1 VARVQTA
8 PVTEPVW
15 AAETAQLI
23 EQLET
28 DPVGGLGGGEADRRL
43 AVAGPNELLA
53 EAPSP
58 WWRRLLGNLIDPVVL
73 LLLAATVVS
82 TVAWLIE
89 GADGLPLDALVIIV
103 IVIANALI
111 GYLQERRAEAAMDA
125 LRALTRNEATVVRDG
140 VAGRRPAAE
149 LVPGDVILLAEG
161 DIVPADARVVE
172 AVRLQAAEAALTGES
187 SPVSKSV
194 EPSPA
199 DAALGDRSVM
209 VHSGTVIVT
218 GRGRALV
225 TATGDDTEVGR
236 IAELLGSTEQEPTP
250 LQTEIARVGRVLGVV
265 VVAIAVIV
273 VVTVILLDGLRTA
286 SDLVEALLIGVSLAV
301 AAVPEGLPAVL
312 SVVLALG
319 VQRMSRRNAL
329 VKRLMA
335 VEALGSAT
343 VICSDKTG
351 TLTRNEMMVRVLLV
365 PSAELGFTGTGY
377 DPDGR
382 VLNGASDCTDP
393 DALDEARWTLAVAD
407 LASDASIRQDGER
420 WIAVGDPTEAALMT
434 ARAKVG
440 VEDPFEVVGVRHR
453 SDEIP
458 FSSERQRMSTIN
470 VDGDQSALLAVKGAP
485 DQVVD
490 RCRWERRADGPWPL
504 DPDRRRWWHDQVE
517 AIAELGLRTLAV
529 AYRDLGPDRSNA
541 PSPGEDPDIERDL
554 VLCGVVGIID
564 PPRLEARDAI
574 ELAARAG
581 IRVIM
586 ITGDHPGTA
595 RRIAT
600 EVGIIDEGGAVVNG
614 AELAALDDRM
624 LADTVRSTSVFAR
637 VAPEQKLMI
646 VQALLTQGEIVAVTG
661 DGVNDAPALR
671 AASIGVAMGVTGS
684 DVSKETADIILA
696 DDNIATIV
704 AAVHE
709 GRTIFHNI
717 RSFLRY
723 LLSSNIGEVLTVFL
737 GVVGAGVIGLTEA
750 SSGAIASPLLA
761 VQILW
766 INLVTDTGPALA
778 LGVDPPRPDLM
789 DRPPREIGRRIIDG
803 PMQRGIGLIGLTM
816 ALASLG
822 MLDLKLP
829 GGLLGGPYWG
839 DGDLVTART
848 GAFTVLVLVQLVNT
862 FNARS
867 DVDSIWGRILINRV
881 LLGAVAVSLALQV
894 AVVHGPWFHAPF
906 GTASLGPTDWLVACL
921 LALSVPAVSEIRK
934 LIRRRGRPGFRLPAT
949 SLGQRDDN
957 GRRQRMMEQ

>member
-1 VARVQTA
+1 M
-8 PVTEPVW
+8 
-15 AAETAQLI
+15 
-23 EQLET
+23 
-28 DPVGGLGGGEADRRL
+28 
-43 AVAGPNELLA
+43 
-53 EAPSP
+53 SK
-58 WWRRLLGNLIDPVVL
+58 
-73 LLLAATVVS
+73 S
-82 TVAWLIE
+82 
-89 GADGLPLDALVIIV
+89 
-103 IVIANALI
+103 
-111 GYLQERRAEAAMDA
+111 
-125 LRALTRNEATVVRDG
+125 
-140 VAGRRPAAE
+140 AE
-149 LVPGDVILLAEG
+149 LSPSDAAPGDRTA
-161 DIVPADARVVE
+161 
-172 AVRLQAAEAALTGES
+172 
-187 SPVSKSV
+187 
-194 EPSPA
+194 
-199 DAALGDRSVM
+199 M
-209 VHSGTVIVT
+209 VHSGTVVVT
-218 GRGRALV
+218 GRGRAVV
-225 TATGDDTEVGR
+225 TATGSDTEVGR
-236 IAELLGSTEQEPTP
+236 IAGLLGSTEQQPTP
-250 LQTEIARVGRVLGVV
+250 LQTEIAMVGRVLGGA
-265 VVAIAVIV
+265 VVAIAVTV
-273 VVTVILLDGLRTA
+273 VVTVIVLDGLRTA

-351 TLTRNEMMVRVLLV
+351 TLTRNEMMVRTLIV
-365 PSAELGFTGTGY
+365 PSAELTFTGTGY
-377 DPDGR
+377 DPDGL
-382 VLNGASDCTDP
+382 VLSRGSECTDP
-393 DALDEARWTLAVAD
+393 EMLDEAQRALAVAD
-407 LASDASIRQDGER
+407 LASDASIRLDGDR
-420 WIAVGDPTEAALMT
+420 WIAVGDPTEAALLT
-434 ARAKVG
+434 ARARAGIEGPSDVFG
-440 VEDPFEVVGVRHR
+440 VLRR

-458 FSSERQRMSTIN
+458 FSSERRRMSTIN
-470 VDGDQSALLAVKGAP
+470 TDGDRLTLLAVKGDP

-490 RCRWERRADGPWPL
+490 RCRWERRAGHTAPI
-504 DPDRRRWWHDQVE
+504 DPHRRRWWHDQIE
-517 AIAELGLRTLAV
+517 SIAETGLRTLAI
-529 AYRDLGPDRSNA
+529 AYRDLGPDRPTTPPAGDGSDV
-541 PSPGEDPDIERDL
+541 ECDL

-564 PPRLEARDAI
+564 PPRPEARDAI
-574 ELAARAG
+574 DLAARAG
-581 IRVIM
+581 IRVVM

-600 EVGIIDEGGAVVNG
+600 EVGIIDRGGVVITG
-614 AELAALDDRM
+614 AELAAVDDETA
-624 LADTVRSTSVFAR
+624 LAETVRSTSVFAR
-637 VAPEQKLMI
+637 VAPEQKLEI
-646 VQALLTQGEIVAVTG
+646 VRALLAQGEVVAVTG

-737 GVVGAGVIGLTEA
+737 GVIGAGVLGLTEA

-778 LGVDPPRPDLM
+778 LGVDPPRPNLM
-789 DRPPREIGRRIIDG
+789 DRPPRKIGQRIIDG

-816 ALASLG
+816 AIVALG

-862 FNARS
+862 LNARS
-867 DVDSIWGRILINRV
+867 DVDSIRGQVLINRV
-881 LLGAVAVSLALQV
+881 LLGAVAVSLGLQI
-894 AVVHGPWFHAPF
+894 AVVYVPWFHAPF
-906 GTASLGPTDWLVACL
+906 GTAPLGPVDWLVACL
-921 LALSVPAVSEIRK
+921 LALSVLVVGELRK
-934 LIRRRGRPGFRLPAT
+934 LFLRRRPPT
-949 SLGQRDDN
+949 
-957 GRRQRMMEQ
+957 

>member
-1 VARVQTA
+1 MAIVHTA
-8 PVTEPVW
+8 PATEPVW
-15 AAETAQLI
+15 TQAAEQLI
-23 EQLET
+23 EQLGT
-28 DPVGGLGGGEADRRL
+28 DGTAGLDGEEARRRL
-43 AVAGPNELLA
+43 AATGPNELP
-53 EAPSP
+53 EPGPSP
-58 WWRRLLGNLIDPVVL
+58 WWRQLVEHLVDPVVA
-73 LLLAATVVS
+73 LLLAATAVS
-82 TVAWLIE
+82 LTAWFIE
-89 GADGLPLDALVIIV
+89 GADGLPLDAMVIIV
-103 IVIANALI
+103 IVIANGAI
-111 GYLQERRAEAAMDA
+111 SYLQERRAEAAMAA
-125 LRALTRNEATVVRDG
+125 LRAMTRNEATVVRDG
-140 VAGRRPAAE
+140 VPGRRAAAE
-149 LVPGDVILLAEG
+149 LVPGDVIVLAAG
-161 DIVPADARVVE
+161 DIVPADARVLE
-172 AVRLQAAEAALTGES
+172 AVQLQAAEAALTGES

-199 DAALGDRSVM
+199 GAAPGDRSAM

-218 GRGRALV
+218 GRGRAVV
-225 TATGDDTEVGR
+225 TATGLDTEVGR
-236 IAELLGSTEQEPTP
+236 IADLLGSTEQQPTP
-250 LQTEIARVGRVLGVV
+250 LQTEIAWVGRVLGAV

-273 VVTVILLDGLRTA
+273 VATVILLDGLRSA

-329 VKRLMA
+329 VKRLLA

-351 TLTRNEMMVRVLLV
+351 TLTRNEMMVRTLLV
-365 PSAELGFTGTGY
+365 PSAELAFTGRGY
-377 DPDGR
+377 DPHGDVLRDGDDGTTGA
-382 VLNGASDCTDP
+382 VLND
-393 DALDEARWTLAVAD
+393 ARWTLAVAE
-407 LASDASIRQDGER
+407 LASDASVRAEGDR
-420 WIAVGDPTEAALMT
+420 WIAVGDPTEAALIT
-434 ARAKVG
+434 ARAKLGIDDVTDG
-440 VEDPFEVVGVRHR
+440 FSRLRR

-470 VDGDQSALLAVKGAP
+470 IDGDGAALLAVKGAP
-485 DQVVD
+485 DRVID
-490 RCRWERRADGPWPL
+490 RCRWERRDGQLSPL
-504 DPDRRRWWHDQVE
+504 DPGRRTWWHDQVE
-517 AIAELGLRTLAV
+517 AVAERGLRTLAI
-529 AYRDLGPDRSNA
+529 AYRDLDPTEPNPDV
-541 PSPGEDPDIERDL
+541 ERDL
-554 VLCGVVGIID
+554 ILCGVVGIID

-574 ELAARAG
+574 ELAATAG

-600 EVGIIDEGGAVVNG
+600 EVGIIDEGGRVVTG
-614 AELAALDDRM
+614 ADLAAVDGVTLGDM
-624 LADTVRSTSVFAR
+624 VRSTSVFAR
-637 VAPEQKLMI
+637 VAPDQKLQI
-646 VQALLTQGEIVAVTG
+646 VQALLAQGEVVAVTG

-671 AASIGVAMGVTGS
+671 AANIGVAMGVTGS

-737 GVVGAGVIGLTEA
+737 GVVGAGLIGLTDA
-750 SSGAIASPLLA
+750 SSGAISAPLLA

-778 LGVDPPRPDLM
+778 LGVDPPRADLM
-789 DRPPREIGRRIIDG
+789 NRPPRQIGQRIIDG
-803 PMQRGIGLIGLTM
+803 RMQRGIGLIGLTM
-816 ALASLG
+816 ALATLT

-829 GGLLGGPYWG
+829 GGLIGGPYWG

-848 GAFTVLVLVQLVNT
+848 AAFTVLVLVQLLNT

-867 DVDSIWGRILINRV
+867 DVDSIRGRMLINR
-881 LLGAVAVSLALQV
+881 LLLAAIFGSLALQV
-894 AVVHGPWFHAPF
+894 VVVHVSWFHAPF
-906 GTASLGPTDWLVACL
+906 GTAPLGLVDWLVAGL
-921 LALSVPAVSEIRK
+921 LALSVPLVSELRK
-934 LIRRRGRPGFRLPAT
+934 LMLRRHSTIGTTTVAERG
-949 SLGQRDDN
+949 
-957 GRRQRMMEQ
+957 

>member
-1 VARVQTA
+1 MASVHTA
-8 PVTEPVW
+8 PVIEPVW
-15 AAETAQLI
+15 ALSAEQLI
-23 EQLET
+23 ERLGT
-28 DPVGGLGGGEADRRL
+28 DGTAGLDGEEARRRL
-43 AVAGPNELLA
+43 ATAGPNELP
-53 EAPSP
+53 EAATSP
-58 WWRRLLGNLIDPVVL
+58 WWRQLVGQLVDPVVL

-82 TVAWLIE
+82 LLAWFIE
-89 GADGLPLDALVIIV
+89 GADGLPLDAMVIIV
-103 IVIANALI
+103 IVAANGAI
-111 GYLQERRAEAAMDA
+111 GYLQERRAEAAMAA
-125 LRALTRNEATVVRDG
+125 LRAMTRNEATIVRNG
-140 VAGRRPAAE
+140 VASRRAAAE
-149 LVPGDVILLAEG
+149 LVPGDVILLAAG

-172 AVRLQAAEAALTGES
+172 AVQLQAAEAALTGES
-187 SPVSKSV
+187 SPVSKMV

-199 DAALGDRSVM
+199 EAAPGDRSAM

-218 GRGRALV
+218 GRGRAVV
-225 TATGDDTEVGR
+225 TATGLDTEFGR
-236 IAELLGSTEQEPTP
+236 IADLLGSTEQQPTP
-250 LQTEIARVGRVLGVV
+250 LQTEIAWVGRVLGAT
-265 VVAIAVIV
+265 VVAIAVFV
-273 VVTVILLDGLRTA
+273 VVTVIALDGLRSA
-286 SDLVEALLIGVSLAV
+286 SGLVEALLIGVSLAV

-329 VKRLMA
+329 VKRLLA

-351 TLTRNEMMVRVLLV
+351 TLTRNEMMVRTLLV
-365 PSAELGFTGTGY
+365 PSAELAFTGRGY
-377 DPDGR
+377 DPEGR
-382 VLNGASDCTDP
+382 VVRDGADCTDP
-393 DALDEARWTLAVAD
+393 DVLDDARWAFAVAD
-407 LASDASIRQDGER
+407 LASDASIRLEGNR

-440 VEDPFEVVGVRHR
+440 VEDA
-453 SDEIP
+453 SDVLGSLSRCGEIP
-458 FSSERQRMSTIN
+458 FSPERQRMSTIN
-470 VDGDQSALLAVKGAP
+470 VDGDRTALLAVKGAP
-485 DQVVD
+485 DQLVD
-490 RCRWERRADGPWPL
+490 RCRWERKAGHMSPL
-504 DPDRRRWWHDQVE
+504 DPDRRRWWLDQVE
-517 AIAELGLRTLAV
+517 AVAVRGLRTLAI
-529 AYRDLGPDRSNA
+529 AYRDLDPQQPNTLPPDT
-541 PSPGEDPDIERDL
+541 DVERDL
-554 VLCGVVGIID
+554 VLCGIVGILD

-574 ELAARAG
+574 AMAARAG
-581 IRVIM
+581 IRVVM

-600 EVGIIDEGGAVVNG
+600 EVGIIGEGGAVVTG
-614 AELAALDDRM
+614 AEMSSAGGEARAEM
-624 LADTVRSTSVFAR
+624 VRSTSVFAR
-637 VAPEQKLMI
+637 VAPEQKLEI
-646 VQALLTQGEIVAVTG
+646 VQELLAQGEIVAVTG

-671 AASIGVAMGVTGS
+671 AANIGVAMGVTGS

-737 GVVGAGVIGLTEA
+737 GVVGAGVIGLTDA
-750 SSGAIASPLLA
+750 SSGAISSPLLA

-778 LGVDPPRPDLM
+778 LGVDPPRADLM
-789 DRPPREIGRRIIDG
+789 DRPPREIGQRIIDG
-803 PMQRGIGLIGLTM
+803 RMQRGIGLIGLTM

-848 GAFTVLVLVQLVNT
+848 AAFTVLVLVQLVNT

-867 DVDSIWGRILINRV
+867 DVDSIRGRMLINRI
-881 LLGAVAVSLALQV
+881 LLAAVFGSLVLQV
-894 AVVHGPWFHAPF
+894 AVVHVPWFHAPF
-906 GTASLGPTDWLVACL
+906 GTGPLGLLDWLMAGL
-921 LALSVPAVSEIRK
+921 LALSVPVVSELRK
-934 LIRRRGRPGFRLPAT
+934 LLLRRRHPTVRLP
-949 SLGQRDDN
+949 QRHSMIGTTTVGDN
-957 GRRQRMMEQ
+957 G